1 MRASVERTN
10 GSGAAAILAA
20 GVGAL
25 ALGVLA
31 VAGDKVAAVGR
42 WMIFYRPT
50 GPLSGVTTTAIV
62 IWLGCWGA
70 LEWRGGRR
78 SVDVGRIC
86 WVALGLLAVGVLLTF
101 PLVEDLL

>member
-70 LEWRGGRR
+70 LEWRWGRR